1 MVWLQLLLQAEQLL
15 YVAFVHMCH
24 RAEVREVAL
33 LLFGLFG
40 QDVALE
46 SVFTFDFSCSGKG
59 EPLFGTGISFHL
71 GHFCYFM

>member
-46 SVFTFDFSCSGKG
+46 GMFSLDLS
-59 EPLFGTGISFHL
+59 
-71 GHFCYFM
+71 